1 MKLLIRS
8 VLLTVMILFTGV
20 QVACA
25 QHPHALGLHLGYSF
39 SQEKLPE
46 GNEYQPFLIMAHYST
61 YLSKPERKG
70 KFGIFVEPQ
79 FNPVRLGEGE
89 GSVEFG
95 LNAGVSYGWDIGKSH
110 VFGGISSG
118 PHYVSVETD
127 LQARGFIF
135 SDNFIAGLRR
145 KIGTGFQLDA
155 QFRFRHISNA
165 GLMSPNAGIDN
176 WLFVIGFS
184 RILFSTP
191 KNQ

>member
-1 MKLLIRS
+1 MLI
-8 VLLTVMILFTGV
+8 VLITSGQFVN
-20 QVACA
+20 A
-25 QHPHALGLHLGYSF
+25 QHPHALGVHLGYSF
-39 SQEKLPE
+39 IQEKLPE

-61 YLSKPERKG
+61 YLSKPERKA

-79 FNPVRLGEGE
+79 VNPVRLGEGE
-89 GSVEFG
+89 GSFEFG
-95 LNAGVSYGWDIGKSH
+95 LNAGVTYGWDIGKSH

-127 LQARGFIF
+127 LQAKGFIF

-145 KIGTGFQLDA
+145 KVGTGFQLGA
-155 QFRFRHISNA
+155 ELRFRHISNA
-165 GLMSPNAGIDN
+165 GLMSPNTGIDN

-184 RILFSTP
+184 RILFSKP